1 MRLGPTQEILGYNIL
16 ALGLKQKSRS
26 TQLMAQKQLK
36 NSSLNKRNPMA
47 IKLTDGRY
55 HQRVVKDKKK
65 YTRKEKHG
73 QTDRHNWNSN
83 SS

>member
-1 MRLGPTQEILGYNIL
+1 
-16 ALGLKQKSRS
+16 
-26 TQLMAQKQLK
+26 MAQKQLK
-36 NSSLNKRNPMA
+36 NSSLNKRNPLA

-65 YTRKEKHG
+65 YSRKEKHG